1 MDKLIDDSEDYIEIR
16 NKPNFVAY
24 TKNGTFMDE
33 NIIIVKAEYDLGT
46 EYKMEDVVSVLIN
59 VEDRANWDKAVE
71 EYYVDKRYDDC
82 LLLKRYVIIFPM
94 PLMQN
99 REFVEKQ
106 FAFRSD
112 GNFYVYSS
120 SVDDSLEPLKP
131 TLLRAKTYICGSRIV
146 QEGDSIKVTMISQ
159 MDMKLFIPTFLLGGK
174 MADEMEQFKE
184 DFLKQVNRTVKD

>member
-1 MDKLIDDSEDYIEIR
+1 MDKLIDSSEDYVEIR
-16 NKPNFVAY
+16 NKPSFVAY
-24 TKNGTFMDE
+24 TKNGTFMNE
-33 NIIIVKAEYDLGT
+33 HIIIVKAEFDLGT
-46 EYKMEDVVSVLIN
+46 TYKMEDIANVLIN
-59 VEDRANWDKAVE
+59 VEERANWDNSVE
-71 EYYVDKRYDDC
+71 EYCMDKRYDDC

-146 QEGDSIKVTMISQ
+146 QEGDSIKLTMVSQ
-159 MDMKLFIPTFLLGGK
+159 MDMKFLLPSFLLGGK
-174 MADEMEQFKE
+174 MADEMQQFKE
-184 DFLKQVNRTVKD
+184 ALLKQVDRTIKE